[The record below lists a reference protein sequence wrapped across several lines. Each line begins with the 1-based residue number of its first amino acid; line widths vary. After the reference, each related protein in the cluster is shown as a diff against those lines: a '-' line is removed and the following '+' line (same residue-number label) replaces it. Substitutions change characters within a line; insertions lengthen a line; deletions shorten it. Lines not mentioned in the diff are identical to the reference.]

1 MRRRPA
7 VGAVAL
13 SLLVAVSA
21 WAQPTTSASFDVV
34 TELRIHGNYSIADA
48 DVIQL
53 AGVGV
58 GDRID
63 DAALDAMVER
73 LRASNR
79 FESVEVRKRYT
90 SLSRSDEVA
99 LILVV
104 REKAAP
110 NIGNPVA
117 RVLTTAARQTMFM
130 PILDYAEGNGWTY
143 GARFSLVEL
152 LGDRGRV
159 SVPLTLGGTR
169 QAALELEKGMDGG
182 GVDMVRAGVSG
193 WRSEH
198 NHFLVDDRN
207 KYVWYSQT
215 GREHLFDL
223 ENDPQ
228 EECDLA
234 LAGDAEAQLQPWRA
248 ELVEIL
254 GGRPEGCVE
263 NGALV
268 KGRPHRPIM
277 PGYDPEQTFPFA

>member
-110 NIGNPVA
+110 NIGNPRA
-117 RVLTTAARQTMFM
+117 CIVLF
-130 PILDYAEGNGWTY
+130 
-143 GARFSLVEL
+143 RFFTS
-152 LGDRGRV
+152 
-159 SVPLTLGGTR
+159 S
-169 QAALELEKGMDGG
+169 
-182 GVDMVRAGVSG
+182 
-193 WRSEH
+193 
-198 NHFLVDDRN
+198 
-207 KYVWYSQT
+207 
-215 GREHLFDL
+215 
-223 ENDPQ
+223 
-228 EECDLA
+228 
-234 LAGDAEAQLQPWRA
+234 
-248 ELVEIL
+248 
-254 GGRPEGCVE
+254 
-263 NGALV
+263 
-268 KGRPHRPIM
+268 
-277 PGYDPEQTFPFA
+277 